1 MEIQHTDFYILYA
14 CPIYGPHRI
23 ALYPFNVHNL
33 AVNIAIGLF
42 YIKRCILLTQDHS
55 IPVVEEGI
63 LGKFFVVATFY
74 AKFPYFC
81 TEIVL
86 NMGCF
91 IRTGL
96 EVTVT
101 GQSYSKYSGYGTLM
115 GNNYITS
122 DTYRFADTLGNSM
135 DYTVSYQL
143 KNSDGFYYVTDL
155 QVKGCET
162 SNVREYGNL
171 CGPTSP
177 TKTITNLSP
186 DTSVSLFD
194 ANKTYIL
201 IGVLALIGCIP
212 VYAIIM

>member
-1 MEIQHTDFYILYA
+1 MTACWRLKAYQKLHPTQIRVEQMKLKYFLISTLLLLCLSSCTSTYNVISKAAMDKAIDHVAIELKSKGYYPAGTSTDTK
-14 CPIYGPHRI
+14 
-23 ALYPFNVHNL
+23 N
-33 AVNIAIGLF
+33 
-42 YIKRCILLTQDHS
+42 
-55 IPVVEEGI
+55 
-63 LGKFFVVATFY
+63 
-74 AKFPYFC
+74 
-81 TEIVL
+81 
-86 NMGCF
+86 
-91 IRTGL
+91 

-186 DTSVSLFD
+186 DSSVSLFD